1 MDTRQL
7 IFLGFCVLFTFAYA
21 KENGEQKVDP
31 EKVDYAKGSVCG
43 YCEYCKVC
51 ANNDFNIIDQIV
63 CVYKGHR
70 QC

>member
-1 MDTRQL
+1 MYTRQL
-7 IFLGFCVLFTFAYA
+7 IFLGFCALFTFAYA

-51 ANNDFNIIDQIV
+51 AYNDLNIIGQIV
-63 CVYKGHR
+63 CIYKGHC